1 MLKKKK
7 EDKPTNFDVMFNRV
21 TEIFHNVEQ
30 KTYLCSFFKGKNKK
44 KLFFKFLLF
53 EDLQEI
59 LFYKINHFC
68 LFFKI

>member
-1 MLKKKK
+1 MGVKKKK
-7 EDKPTNFDVMFNRV
+7 DKPTNFDVMFNRV
-21 TEIFHNVEQ
+21 TEIFHDVEQ
-30 KTYLCSFFKGKNKK
+30 KTYLCSFFNKK
-44 KLFFKFLLF
+44 NICLNSLLF

>member
-1 MLKKKK
+1 MGVKKKK
-7 EDKPTNFDVMFNRV
+7 DKPTNFDVMFNRV

-30 KTYLCSFFKGKNKK
+30 KTYLCSFFKKKKK
-44 KLFFKFLLF
+44 KLFLNILLF